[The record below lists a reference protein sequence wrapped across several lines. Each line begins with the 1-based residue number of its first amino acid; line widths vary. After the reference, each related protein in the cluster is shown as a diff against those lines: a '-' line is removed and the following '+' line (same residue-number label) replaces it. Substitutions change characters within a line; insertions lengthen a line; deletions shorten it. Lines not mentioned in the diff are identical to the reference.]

1 MYFNEYLLCIDINFE
16 IQIPRNTNK
25 GDRKAISVGSI
36 VNFFP
41 FLYIRVLES
50 EDGATGILT
59 IISVQK
65 CQFRALSGN

>member
-25 GDRKAISVGSI
+25 GDGKAISFGSI

-41 FLYIRVLES
+41 
-50 EDGATGILT
+50 
-59 IISVQK
+59 ISVHKSVRVGGRGNRNIDDNK
-65 CQFRALSGN
+65 CAKMPI